1 MRKTGCPILAC
12 VLILTLAMA
21 SAPAA
26 AQQLAGSE
34 WRPTKIGDIK
44 VPAGS
49 EMFVR
54 FGGEGKL
61 EGHSGCNR
69 FFGTFKLAGDGIE
82 IGPLGVTR
90 MACSE
95 PAVMEREVRFLEA
108 LQNARQF
115 MRDRI
120 DLSLTDN
127 AGNPV
132 VQLIQT
138 DAD

>member
-1 MRKTGCPILAC
+1 MRLTRHSISAC
-12 VLILTLAMA
+12 VLTLAMA

-127 AGNPV
+127 TGNPV
-132 VQLIQT
+132 VQFIQT

>member
-1 MRKTGCPILAC
+1 MRMTGCPILAR
-12 VLILTLAMA
+12 VLILTLAIT

-61 EGHSGCNR
+61 EGHGGCNR

-108 LQNARQF
+108 LQNAKRF
-115 MRDRI
+115 LRDRI
-120 DLSLTDN
+120 DLSLIDN
-127 AGNPV
+127 AGNSV
-132 VQLIQT
+132 VRLIEVVPI
-138 DAD
+138 

>member
-1 MRKTGCPILAC
+1 MTSCPIHAC
-12 VLILTLAMA
+12 VLILIVATT

-26 AQQLAGSE
+26 AQPLAGSE
-34 WRPTKIGDIK
+34 WRPTNIGEIK

-61 EGHSGCNR
+61 EGHGGCNR

-82 IGPLGVTR
+82 IGPLGATR

-108 LQNARQF
+108 LHNATRF
-115 MRDRI
+115 MRVRI

-127 AGNPV
+127 TGNPV

>member
-1 MRKTGCPILAC
+1 MRMTGCPILAR
-12 VLILTLAMA
+12 VLILTLAIT

>member
-1 MRKTGCPILAC
+1 MRMTSCPILAC
-12 VLILTLAMA
+12 VLILTVAIT

-26 AQQLAGSE
+26 AQQLASSE
-34 WRPTKIGDIK
+34 WRPTNIGDIE

-49 EMFVR
+49 QMFVR

-69 FFGTFKLAGDGIE
+69 FFGTFKTAGDGFE

-108 LQNARQF
+108 FQNARRF
-115 MRDRI
+115 LRDRI
-120 DLSLTDN
+120 DLSLIDN
-127 AGNPV
+127 AGNSV
-132 VQLIQT
+132 VRLIQT

>member
-1 MRKTGCPILAC
+1 
-12 VLILTLAMA
+12 
-21 SAPAA
+21 
-26 AQQLAGSE
+26 
-34 WRPTKIGDIK
+34 
-44 VPAGS
+44 
-49 EMFVR
+49 
-54 FGGEGKL
+54 
-61 EGHSGCNR
+61 
-69 FFGTFKLAGDGIE
+69 
-82 IGPLGVTR
+82 

-108 LQNARQF
+108 LQTATRF

-127 AGNPV
+127 AGNPI

>member
-115 MRDRI
+115 MRDRS

>member
-1 MRKTGCPILAC
+1 MRMTSCPILAR
-12 VLILTLAMA
+12 VLILTLAIT

>member
-1 MRKTGCPILAC
+1 MRMTSCPILAC
-12 VLILTLAMA
+12 VLILTVAIT
-21 SAPAA
+21 STPTA

-34 WRPTKIGDIK
+34 WRPLNIGDIE

-49 EMFVR
+49 ELFVR

-69 FFGTFKLAGDGIE
+69 FSGTFKLTGDGIE
-82 IGPLGVTR
+82 IGPLGVNR

-108 LQNARQF
+108 LQNARRF
-115 MRDRI
+115 LRDRI

-132 VQLIQT
+132 VRLIQT

>member
-69 FFGTFKLAGDGIE
+69 FIGTFKLAGDGIE

>member
-1 MRKTGCPILAC
+1 MTSCPILAR
-12 VLILTLAMA
+12 VLILTLAIT

>member
-1 MRKTGCPILAC
+1 MTGCPILAR
-12 VLILTLAMA
+12 VLILTLAIT
-21 SAPAA
+21 SAPAV

-34 WRPTKIGDIK
+34 WRPTKIGDKK

-90 MACSE
+90 MACSD